1 MNIMAQ
7 RRNNL
12 PTVIELPDR
21 VYIREP
27 QRRVFWFKACL
38 LYPHV
43 GIGWENPDEA
53 QSGGLRAH
61 RHDEGIEISY
71 FVRGQVAWRVDGED
85 YDVRR
90 GDLFITRP
98 GERHGG
104 LNDVKEPCER
114 YYLELIVPSDG
125 KLLPGMTRRETRA
138 LAQSFA
144 EMKSHVFRGNEA
156 VPRLLERL
164 ISVHEASYSHVHR
177 HLDKLDA
184 RTTLHR
190 LLLEILRCSEEHTAA
205 GAEGKLSR
213 RISPEIGV
221 ALDWIHRNLAQTF
234 DVATVADHSGLSI
247 SAFHRRFLQE
257 IGMTPSEYR
266 TRRRVEQAR
275 DLLLLHDRSIT
286 AIAHGLGF
294 STSQYFAT
302 VFRKYVGL
310 TPREFRRTAGRRAD
324 NRGGNVQNSPPR

>member
-1 MNIMAQ
+1 MTQ
-7 RRNNL
+7 RPTNDAS
-12 PTVIELPDR
+12 TVIELPDR

-43 GIGWENPDEA
+43 GIGWESPDEA
-53 QSGGLRAH
+53 QSGGLRSH
-61 RHDEGIEISY
+61 KHDEGIEISY
-71 FVRGQVAWRVDGED
+71 FMRGQVTWRVDGAD
-85 YDVRR
+85 YEVRR
-90 GDLFITRP
+90 GDVFVTRP

-114 YYLELIVPSDG
+114 YYLELIVPADG
-125 KLLPGMTRRETRA
+125 KPLPGMTRRETRA
-138 LAQSFA
+138 LAQAFS
-144 EMKSHVFRGNEA
+144 ELRSHVFRGNDA
-156 VPRLLERL
+156 VQRLFKRLLAAN
-164 ISVHEASYSHVHR
+164 EASHR
-177 HLDKLDA
+177 RGHDNLDKFDA

-190 LLLEILRCSEEHTAA
+190 LLLEILRCAEKQAA
-205 GAEGKLSR
+205 SDAEREVGQH
-213 RISPEIGV
+213 ISPEIAA
-221 ALDWIHRNLAQTF
+221 ALAWIHRNLARTF
-234 DVATVADHSGLSI
+234 DVPSVAEHAGLSI

-257 IGMTPSEYR
+257 TGMTPSEYR

-275 DLLLLHDRSIT
+275 ELLLQRDRSIT

-310 TPREFRRTAGRRAD
+310 TPREFRRDAGR
-324 NRGGNVQNSPPR
+324 GKNVQNPPPR